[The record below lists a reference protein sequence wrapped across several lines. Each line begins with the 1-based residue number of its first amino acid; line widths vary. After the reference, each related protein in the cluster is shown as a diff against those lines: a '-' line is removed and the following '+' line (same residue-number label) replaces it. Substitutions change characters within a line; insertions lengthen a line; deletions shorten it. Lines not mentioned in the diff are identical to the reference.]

1 MLTEIAPAP
10 VEPVSV
16 GELKAYLRLDGS
28 AEDAVLAGFIRTART
43 MCEAFT
49 GVMLVVRGFRE
60 TVAAIGRPRRL
71 SAAPLVGVD
80 AVEKLDQGGAA
91 AAVDGWKLS
100 YRDDGSGAIE
110 APATD
115 GPLRITYRAGIAD
128 DWNGVPEAL
137 RQGIIRLAAHLY
149 SYRDD
154 PGDKGPPAAVAALWR
169 PWRRLRLG

>member
-1 MLTEIAPAP
+1 MLSENAPAP

-49 GVMLVVRGFRE
+49 GVMLVARSFRE
-60 TVAAIGRPRRL
+60 TVAAFGRPRRL
-71 SAAPLVGVD
+71 SAAPVLGVD
-80 AVEKLDQGGAA
+80 AVERLDQAGVA
-91 AAVDGWKLS
+91 AAVQGWTLS
-100 YRDDGSGAIE
+100 FADDGAGLVE
-110 APATD
+110 APVNE
-115 GPLRITYRAGIAD
+115 GRVRVTYRAGIAE